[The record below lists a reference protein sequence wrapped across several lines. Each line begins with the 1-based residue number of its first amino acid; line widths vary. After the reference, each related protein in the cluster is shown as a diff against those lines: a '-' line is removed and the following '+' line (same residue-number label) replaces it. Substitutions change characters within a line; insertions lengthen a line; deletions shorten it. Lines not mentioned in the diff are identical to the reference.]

1 MNLVLNA
8 SQAAEEDT
16 EIAIESSWLR
26 PTVLTVSVTDS
37 GPGIPASLRE
47 KVFEPFFTTRQRG
60 SGRGLSIVARR
71 VRELEGEIRLE
82 SPLGTDG
89 RGTRFSVTF
98 PDEDQTEMRLERNSQ
113 YSRLEG

>member
-16 EIAIESSWLR
+16 EISIESSWLR
-26 PTVLTVSVTDS
+26 PTVLEISVTDT
-37 GPGIPASLRE
+37 GPGIPAALRE

-60 SGRGLSIVARR
+60 SGLGLAIVARR
-71 VRELEGEIRLE
+71 VRELEGEIRVG
-82 SPLGTDG
+82 SPDVDG

-98 PDEDQTEMRLERNSQ
+98 PVDDQSEMRLERNSQ
-113 YSRLEG
+113 YSHREG

>member
-8 SQAAEEDT
+8 SQAADEDT

-37 GPGIPASLRE
+37 GPGIPAALRE

-60 SGRGLSIVARR
+60 SGLGLSIVARR

-82 SPLGTDG
+82 SPVGDDG
-89 RGTRFSVTF
+89 HGTRFNVTF
-98 PDEDQTEMRLERNSQ
+98 PVEDQTEMRLERNSQ